1 MKEKAAE
8 QLRLTSDNM
17 HKFGLVDGIIPEPIG
32 GAHWDYNEAAQL
44 LKRHLLPVIE
54 ELKKISPDKRTVQR
68 IEKFGRMGSWEEL
81 SEETVKSEN
90 VIPATE

>member
-32 GAHWDYNEAAQL
+32 GAHWDYNEAAHL
-44 LKRHLLPVIE
+44 LKEHLLPVLE
-54 ELKKISPDKRTVQR
+54 ELKHISPEERTKQR
-68 IEKFGRMGSWEEL
+68 IGKFGRMGSWEEV
-81 SEETVKSEN
+81 SAEAIKADT
-90 VIPATE
+90 VIPTE

>member
-32 GAHWDYNEAAQL
+32 GAHWDYNEAGEL
-44 LKRHLLPVIE
+44 LKAHLLPVIE
-54 ELKKISPDKRTVQR
+54 ELKRIPPEVRTRQR
-68 IEKFGRMGSWEEL
+68 IEKFNQMGSWEEVPV
-81 SEETVKSEN
+81 E
-90 VIPATE
+90 IPQPEVEVPAAE